1 MYFNNVR
8 TLEELRKEYKR
19 LAKIYHPD
27 CGGDADI
34 FKAIQSEYEKRF
46 EELEK
51 TTANTSNAQQFN
63 KDLDKAIR
71 EAIERII
78 NLDVD
83 IEVCGSWVW
92 VSGNTYPVKEQLK
105 AAGYTFIKKRVKWAW
120 HEEGYKKRTG
130 KDISFDEIRNR
141 YGSETIN
148 HSRHQTQRLATA

>member
-1 MYFNNVR
+1 MYFNKVR

-27 CGGDADI
+27 CGGDAEI

-71 EAIERII
+71 EAIEKII
-78 NLDVD
+78 NLDVE
-83 IEVCGSWVW
+83 IEICGSWVW
-92 VSGNTYPVKEQLK
+92 ISGNTYAVKEELK
-105 AAGYTFIKKRVKWAW
+105 AAGYKYIKKRVKWAW
-120 HEEGYKKRTG
+120 HEEGYRKRT
-130 KDISFDEIRNR
+130 KTDISFEEIRNL

-148 HSRHQTQRLATA
+148 HTRQTRQKLATA